1 MSSRFS
7 ESFDGLCLTCE
18 VEDGAVTAVE
28 FGAGSISENPPKAD
42 QALWERVKSQ
52 LYQYLT
58 GERREFDLPLRYGG
72 TEFQH
77 LVWEGLR
84 AIPYGE
90 TRGYGEL
97 ARLIGRPRAV
107 RAVGQACHRNP
118 ISILIPCHRVI
129 GSSGELT
136 GFGGGIEIKKR
147 LLDLERRVKEKC
159 EPEGTDV

>member
-7 ESFDGLCLTCE
+7 GSFDGLCLTCE
-18 VEDGAVTAVE
+18 VEDGAVTAVK
-28 FGAGSISENPPKAD
+28 FGAGPTSDNPSKAD
-42 QALWERVKSQ
+42 QALWERVRCQ
-52 LYQYLT
+52 LSQYLA
-58 GERREFDLPLRYGG
+58 GERRAFDLPLRYEG
-72 TEFQH
+72 TEFQR

-118 ISILIPCHRVI
+118 IAIVIPCHRVV
-129 GSSGELT
+129 GSKGELT
-136 GFGGGIEIKKR
+136 GFGGGIETKKH
-147 LLDLERRVKEKC
+147 LLDLERRVKETI
-159 EPEGTDV
+159 EPEETDV